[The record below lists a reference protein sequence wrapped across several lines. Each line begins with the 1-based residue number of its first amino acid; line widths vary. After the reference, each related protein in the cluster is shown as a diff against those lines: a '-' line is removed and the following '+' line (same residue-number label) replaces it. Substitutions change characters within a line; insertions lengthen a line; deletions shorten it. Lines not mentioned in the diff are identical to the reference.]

1 VGEAARLLDACAA
14 ARSAERRV
22 AIWDRE
28 VSACAVVLT
37 GATETGI
44 GGWDISVACGAR
56 RPIPSRIAAVLTVSP
71 VLVTQRPGLVCSPT
85 GSAARPWHS
94 PEPAT

>member
-28 VSACAVVLT
+28 LPASAVVLT
-37 GATETGI
+37 GATQTSI
-44 GGWDISVACGAR
+44 DGWDISVARGAR
-56 RPIPSRIAAVLTVSP
+56 RPIPLGIAAVLTVAP
-71 VLVTQRPGLVCSPT
+71 VLVTPETRPGPFADRFGRPGLGQP
-85 GSAARPWHS
+85 
-94 PEPAT
+94 